1 MIVWKHYQ
9 ACNYSKKYRKS
20 IRKEYKMLMLFGI
33 LPIFVICTI
42 HTEL

>member
-9 ACNYSKKYRKS
+9 ARNYSRKYKKL
-20 IRKEYKMLMLFGI
+20 ITKEYKMLMLFGI
-33 LPIFVICTI
+33 LPIFVIYTI